1 MEPKDILLAWASQ
14 YKNCAVNYIP
24 KGAIMNPTDVFWR
37 SRHIRFQNGVPDGL
51 LSDRSGYNREM
62 ARFFHLERI
71 ATYREVL
78 AEIEYGEQS
87 ISTPNL
93 EEVL

>member
-1 MEPKDILLAWASQ
+1 MNPKDILLAWASQ

-24 KGAIMNPTDVFWR
+24 TGTIVDLKNVLWEG
-37 SRHIRFQNGVPDGL
+37 RHIRFQDGEPDGI
-51 LSDRSGYNREM
+51 LSDHDGYNQAF
-62 ARFFHLERI
+62 ARYFHIERT
-71 ATYREVL
+71 ATYYEVL
-78 AEIEYGEQS
+78 AEMECEEPN